1 MRSRDK
7 NAKRNLQQPPAI
19 SCVRFTA
26 VNRIR
31 AADQP
36 AHSILQRSGP
46 PPMPPATS
54 RGLPMTYDDE
64 FQLHD
69 LRVEVI
75 QSDDG
80 KPMVCRHN
88 VGDYFT
94 VTEDDLLSIPAGQTF
109 PMYSLAAILPLLPA
123 KQRPLQ
129 ANDWMGTDAIIA
141 CPDPN
146 CGGRFLIKRGELK
159 TYRHSEVTVTP
170 LPLR

>member
-1 MRSRDK
+1 
-7 NAKRNLQQPPAI
+7 
-19 SCVRFTA
+19 
-26 VNRIR
+26 
-31 AADQP
+31 
-36 AHSILQRSGP
+36 
-46 PPMPPATS
+46 
-54 RGLPMTYDDE
+54 MTYDDE

-159 TYRHSEVTVTP
+159 TYRHSEMTVTP
-170 LPLR
+170 LPPR